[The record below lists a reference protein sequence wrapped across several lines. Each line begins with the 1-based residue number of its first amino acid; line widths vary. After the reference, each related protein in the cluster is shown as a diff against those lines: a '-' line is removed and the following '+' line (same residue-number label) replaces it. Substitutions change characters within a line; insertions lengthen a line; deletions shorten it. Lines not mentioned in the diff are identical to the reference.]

1 MKKFTTISIRT
12 RLIFIIV
19 AAIAVSMVGLT
30 VMLINYQSDAVE
42 QQMKLDGVNIANVL
56 KIAIETKA
64 QNAHSIDDLQKIV
77 EEAGSSNGLDY
88 AVLLDDNGVNV
99 CDSQKKNIGKS
110 FNDEAFKSVTQQKAT
125 RAEYSTGD
133 DGVRTLS
140 VQVPTSFTVAG
151 KKIAVIEVG
160 LKMDG
165 VNAAKK
171 SVGGKAFLLMIIFIV
186 IFSIIPNIPIHILI
200 IRPVKEAMRLAK
212 GIADGDLT
220 LNSKVF
226 FRDEIGSTVLSI
238 LQAKENLRKM
248 IGAIQNSSSSVTLAS
263 EQLSESLNNVNGG
276 IINITNGIS
285 NLSHDFSVNSETIDQ
300 TSQAISSIAENS
312 QKAAEAASNV
322 VEYTQLVKKSAENGK
337 ESVDEVVNLI
347 NDISESSKNVQNVI
361 KDLEAS
367 SVKIG
372 DIVGLIAQIS
382 DQTNMLALNAAIEAA
397 RAGEAGRGFAVVAE
411 EVRKL
416 AEQSRESL
424 NSIVDLTK
432 DIQVKTEN
440 VVEVVSQT
448 EKQVQVGVDKANSTK
463 LSINDI
469 IESIHSVVAKIS
481 EISTIVTEQAAAMQE
496 MTAAMDS
503 IDYST
508 TKSAETAKDIS
519 SNIEIQ
525 ESNLEEVSATA
536 EELSSMSENLNELTK
551 QFKL

>member
-88 AVLLDDNGVNV
+88 AVLLDNNGIDV
-99 CDSQKKNIGKS
+99 CDSQKKDIGKS
-110 FNDEAFKSVTQQKAT
+110 FNDDSFKSVTQQNVT
-125 RAEYSTGD
+125 YAEYSTGD
-133 DGVRTLS
+133 DGVRALS

-171 SVGGKAFLLMIIFIV
+171 SAGGKAFLLMIIFIV

-200 IRPVKEAMRLAK
+200 IRPIKEAMRLAK

-220 LNSKVF
+220 LNSKVL

-248 IGAIQNSSSSVTLAS
+248 IGAIQNSSNSVTLAS
-263 EQLSESLNNVNGG
+263 EQLSDSLNNVNGG

-312 QKAAEAASNV
+312 QKAAEAANNV
-322 VEYTQLVKKSAENGK
+322 VEYTQLVRKSAENGK

-424 NSIVDLTK
+424 NSIIDLTK
-432 DIQVKTEN
+432 DIQIKTEN

-469 IESIHSVVAKIS
+469 IESIHSVVSKIS
-481 EISTIVTEQAAAMQE
+481 EISTIVTDQAAAMQE

-508 TKSAETAKDIS
+508 TKSAETAKDIN
-519 SNIEIQ
+519 SNIEVQ